1 MNMLINLAR
10 YQNLSLPDWIDW
22 LLLAVIAN
30 TTNKRFRQTL
40 EIACD
45 CDAPFETSRGT
56 FFFSGRRVIAS
67 SDCLQQSDNSQLV
80 N

>member
-22 LLLAVIAN
+22 LMLAVIAN
-30 TTNKRFRQTL
+30 TTDKRFRQTL

-45 CDAPFETSRGT
+45 
-56 FFFSGRRVIAS
+56 RVIAS
-67 SDCLQQSDNSQLV
+67 RDCLQQSDNSQLV

>member
-1 MNMLINLAR
+1 MNMFINLAR

-22 LLLAVIAN
+22 LMLAVIAN

-45 CDAPFETSRGT
+45 CDVALRNVERDVFLLGT
-56 FFFSGRRVIAS
+56 
-67 SDCLQQSDNSQLV
+67 
-80 N
+80 